1 MSRTEHEPTALGEA
15 VRQLRAQK
23 GLTQQELAASLDV
36 PQSWVSNIEG
46 ARRRLGVLEALQVC
60 EALGCSVADLLEEYE
75 RRHRAGK

>member
-1 MSRTEHEPTALGEA
+1 
-15 VRQLRAQK
+15 
-23 GLTQQELAASLDV
+23 
-36 PQSWVSNIEG
+36 VSNIEG